1 MVETRTTLENA
12 AVLDVVAGKLL
23 PRRRVVIAGGKIE
36 RIEPSGARTPAAG
49 QVIDVG
55 GLTVMPGLCDA
66 HVHVTAWTANLA
78 KLERTS
84 PSYTAARAGEILAAM
99 LMRGFTTVRDGGGA
113 DYGLVQAIAEGCFK
127 GPRVLFCGRALSQTG
142 GHGDMRRPGEEVVV
156 GSAAGLGRCCDGEAE
171 VRRACRD
178 EIRKGANH
186 IKLML
191 SGGVT
196 SPTDRVGNAQFS
208 EDEIRAAV
216 DEAAMAGLYCM
227 GHVYTARA
235 ANRALRCGVRSLE
248 HCNLIDESTAAL
260 FVKHKAFMVP
270 TLVTYVALTEDDR
283 RAPADQKAKLDE
295 VKDAGQA
302 ALALAYRRGVKL
314 AYGTDLLGG
323 AHSEQLREFALRAR
337 VQKPIDVIRSAT
349 CTAAELFCEEGRTG
363 VVAAGARA
371 DLLVVD
377 GDPLRDLGCL
387 QDPARRLKAIIKGGF
402 FCKNTLG
409 RTGQR

>member
-1 MVETRTTLENA
+1 MVETRTTLDNA
-12 AVLDVVAGKLL
+12 AVLDVVAGSLL

-36 RIEPSGARTPAAG
+36 SVGPSAG
-49 QVIDVG
+49 R
-55 GLTVMPGLCDA
+55 MRP
-66 HVHVTAWTANLA
+66 TAWTANLA
-78 KLERTS
+78 MLERTA
-84 PSYTAARAGEILAAM
+84 PSYTAARAGEILSAM

-113 DYGLVQAIAEGCFK
+113 DYGLVQAIAEGYFK

-156 GSAAGLGRCCDGEAE
+156 GAAAGLGRCCDGAAE

-235 ANRALRCGVRSLE
+235 AKRALRCGVRSLE
-248 HCNLIDESTAAL
+248 HCNLIDESTAEL

-270 TLVTYVALTEDDR
+270 TLITYVALTEDDR
-283 RAPADQKAKLDE
+283 RAPAEQKAKLDE

-314 AYGTDLLGG
+314 AYGTDLLGA
-323 AHSEQLREFALRAR
+323 AHASQLRELALRAR
-337 VQKPIDVIRSAT
+337 VQKPVDVIRSAT
-349 CTAAELFCEEGRTG
+349 STAAELFCEEGQTG

-377 GDPLRDLGCL
+377 GDPLRDLACL
-387 QDPARRLKAIIKGGF
+387 QDPDRRLKAIIKGGVF
-402 FCKNTLG
+402 YKNTI
-409 RTGQR
+409 RRAGQR